1 MALTDKIKKDIIDK
15 KQRKSESIEYFKE
28 EILVTDAL
36 KEDYDN
42 AVISIDVDL
51 LTDINTVNDTLYAVT
66 EAYQNRVDFGCR
78 GDLYWAIESFTPGS
92 SGPPATSDSYTLR
105 CSRLS
110 PVSSASSIT
119 VIDPSTSG
127 ITTVLPGEIPFIG
140 TGIVSDNLHGIKYY
154 WEPYLRDI
162 GDTTIGSFIGFVGTA
177 STELSVVSAVS
188 DQVISGFSTGN
199 LVISSK
205 NGVFG
210 GSSNS
215 NRIVGFGTTVVTGI
229 STSVMQELVGVSTTS
244 YQFSTLIL
252 ENSTVGFATLP
263 ESDGSYVDFTVVT
276 DPDTFEELVED
287 KRGKGFRYKIPFDK
301 NPYSPQ
307 KIGIL
312 DLSTAGKGTEI
323 IYDNSGNPSNEQSWK
338 PEYEGIEKGGEKIKE
353 PNVGAGRTYYVIGF
367 TNKPIKLFGG
377 EDAVEGDTITVS
389 SLGGLYSPISAP
401 GGCTARETAITN
413 AIGTRDSAEASLSSA
428 GGCITNKV
436 KAANAIR
443 KERSDYALKIWTLR
457 QSIGN
462 EVERYAEYEAL
473 ETYIEQ
479 EKTSID
485 GTGTVSCL

>member
-1 MALTDKIKKDIIDK
+1 MALTDKIKKDIKDK
-15 KQRKSESIEYFKE
+15 KQRKLESIEYFKE

-42 AVISIDVDL
+42 AVISIDNDL
-51 LTDINTVNDTLYAVT
+51 ITDINTVNDTLYAVT

-78 GDLYWAIESFTPGS
+78 GDLYWAVESFVAGS
-92 SGPPATSDSYTLR
+92 SGPPAIPDSYTLR

-127 ITTVLPGEIPFIG
+127 ITTVLAGEIPFIG

-177 STELSVVSAVS
+177 STVLSVISAVS
-188 DQVISGFSTGN
+188 DQVISGFSTEN
-199 LVISSK
+199 LVVSSK
-205 NGVFG
+205 NGVFS
-210 GSSNS
+210 GSSNK
-215 NRIVGFGTTVVTGI
+215 IVGFGTTVVTGI

-244 YQFSTLIL
+244 YQFSTIIL

-276 DPDTFEELVED
+276 DPSTFEELVED
-287 KRGKGFRYKIPFDK
+287 TRGKGFKYKIPFDK

-312 DLSTAGKGTEI
+312 DLSTAGKGTEV

-338 PEYEGIEKGGEKIKE
+338 PEYEGIERGGEKVKE

-367 TNKPIKLFGG
+367 TNKPTTIGG
-377 EDAVEGDTITVS
+377 DAEEGDSITVS
-389 SLGGLYSPISAP
+389 SLGGLYSPISSP
-401 GGCTARETAITN
+401 GGCAARETAITN
-413 AIGTRDSAEASLSSA
+413 AISVRDSVEASLSSA